1 MAPDD
6 NKPEQPDTPAA
17 PATSEEPESPRE
29 AFSVTPP
36 AMVPPVHAAASYG
49 LPAVTRE
56 ELTGHLIVIE
66 GTDGSGRSTQIALLT
81 EWLES
86 QGFAVQTM
94 GLRRSLLIAKDID
107 GLLAQNTVTR
117 YTLALMYATDFY
129 DQLENRIIPA
139 LRSGMVVLADR
150 YLYTLIARAIVRGI
164 DREYVHGIYDLA
176 LRPDIT
182 FFLNV
187 RPEIAFVREFRK
199 SPAISYWEAGRD
211 MALSNDLYES
221 FIKYQTMIRKE
232 FVALA
237 KRHNFVTFNG
247 EGSIRAV
254 NADLRKRIAT
264 YLGIRSTRY
273 QPSHALLHLW
283 Q

>member
-1 MAPDD
+1 MPAND
-6 NKPEQPDTPAA
+6 NKPERQEAPPAVATPE
-17 PATSEEPESPRE
+17 TPETPRE

-36 AMVPPVHAAASYG
+36 VVAPAVHAAASYG
-49 LPAVTRE
+49 LPAVKRE
-56 ELTGHLIVIE
+56 ELSGHLIVIE
-66 GTDGSGRSTQIALLT
+66 GTNGSGRSTQIALLT

-107 GLLAQNTVTR
+107 SLLAQNTVTR
-117 YTLALMYATDFY
+117 FTLALMYATDFY

-150 YLYTLIARAIVRGI
+150 YLYTLIARAVVRGI

-176 LRPDIT
+176 LRPEIS

-221 FIKYQTMIRKE
+221 FIKYQTMVRKE

-247 EGSIRAV
+247 EESIRAV
-254 NADLRKRIAT
+254 NADLRKRIAA

-273 QPSHALLHLW
+273 QPSHALSHLW